1 MCFKPIMK
9 RKFRNNL
16 IVVVVLHLL
25 LLAYPLISKT
35 FHVHHGS
42 PHHHEFTT
50 SENIDRTEDPCPVC
64 DFEFY
69 NFISTTPAH
78 HFEAQSVIKIY
89 LNPIPEIVFTPLV
102 RYFSLRA
109 PPIA

>member
-1 MCFKPIMK
+1 MK
-9 RKFRNNL
+9 REFRNNL
-16 IVVVVLHLL
+16 IKLVTLHLL

-42 PHHHEFTT
+42 HYFHEFSAT
-50 SENIDRTEDPCPVC
+50 ENIDRTEDPCPVC

-69 NFISTTPAH
+69 NFISATPAY
-78 HFEAQSVIKIY
+78 HFEAQSVVNIY
-89 LNPIPEIVFTPLV
+89 IDPIPEIVFTPIV

>member
-1 MCFKPIMK
+1 MK

-16 IVVVVLHLL
+16 IVAVVLHLL

-42 PHHHEFTT
+42 HHYHEFTT
-50 SENIDRTEDPCPVC
+50 SEAIECAEGPCPVC

-69 NFISTTPAH
+69 NFVSTTPEH

-89 LNPIPEIVFTPLV
+89 IDPIPEIVFTPLV

-109 PPIA
+109 PPCSLI